1 VSPVVFW
8 SIISGLIL
16 ILIYTILGI
25 FNKKSM
31 PSLEDIIQVFLG
43 AVGFFGAI
51 RLMGLV
57 LSGQFSTLL
66 KQTTKNSVLSFS
78 EEDVVLIMIGGL
90 AVAWVSL
97 QTIIA
102 SYKKII

>member
-1 VSPVVFW
+1 MNPVVFW

-16 ILIYTILGI
+16 IAIYTALGI

-31 PSLEDIIQVFLG
+31 PLLEDIIQVFLG
-43 AVGFFGAI
+43 AVGLFGAI

-57 LSGQFSTLL
+57 LSGQFSILVR
-66 KQTTKNSVLSFS
+66 QTTKNSILSFS

-102 SYKKII
+102 SYKKVI